1 MPRSDLN
8 KKPQLQGSRFASA
21 ETEPL
26 TCARWM
32 TSRLYTVKPRDS
44 VAHARALLEEHRVNQ
59 LPVVRNGVLVGI
71 VTDRDLRDAVNA
83 VTTSVHLSGTVEP
96 APQTADQ
103 IPVETVMT
111 SHVITLAPHSTMI
124 AAAELMRRERIGSV
138 PVVDGQTLVGIVTRS
153 DILQAFV
160 SRENDRSAR
169 AETALKQE
177 PNRGR

>member
-44 VAHARALLEEHRVNQ
+44 VAHARALLQEHRVNQ

-124 AAAELMRRERIGSV
+124 AAAELMRRKRSV
-138 PVVDGQTLVGIVTRS
+138 QYQLSTVRHWS
-153 DILQAFV
+153 AS
-160 SRENDRSAR
+160 SRAAISFRHSYRVKMTEAR
-169 AETALKQE
+169 EQK
-177 PNRGR
+177 RR